1 MIEDFVGRMFAIRDA
16 SHLAHW
22 AAKGEGSFSRHKAL
36 GKFYEALIDK
46 LDTYVETYQG
56 YFGLIGPVK
65 PIPYTRENIIE
76 QIKGLASWMEANCD
90 EICRGKP
97 SLENMLQ
104 DIEALFA
111 HTYYKLKN
119 LE

>member
-1 MIEDFVGRMFAIRDA
+1 MIEDFVARMFAIRDA
-16 SHLAHW
+16 AHLAHW
-22 AAKGEGSFSRHKAL
+22 AAKGKGSFAAHMAL
-36 GKFYEALIDK
+36 GDFYDELIEKVDG
-46 LDTYVETYQG
+46 YVETYQG
-56 YFGLIGPVK
+56 YFGLIGLVK
-65 PIPYTRENIIE
+65 PVPYVRENIMD
-76 QIKGLASWMEANCD
+76 QIKGLAAWMEANCD
-90 EICRGKP
+90 EICRSKP

>member
-16 SHLAHW
+16 AHLAHW
-22 AAKGEGSFSRHKAL
+22 AANGKGSFARHVAL
-36 GKFYEALIDK
+36 GKFYDKLIDK
-46 LDTYVETYQG
+46 LDAYIEAYQG

-65 PIPYTRENIIE
+65 PIPYTRENIQE
-76 QIKGLASWMEANCD
+76 QIKGLASWMEAHCQ
-90 EICRGKP
+90 EICREKP
-97 SLENMLQ
+97 GLENMLQ

-111 HTYYKLKN
+111 TTFYKLKN

>member
-16 SHLAHW
+16 AHLAHLS
-22 AAKGEGSFSRHKAL
+22 AKGKGSFAAHMAL
-36 GKFYEALIDK
+36 ADFYDGLIDK
-46 LDTYVETYQG
+46 LDPFIEAYQG

-65 PIPYTRENIIE
+65 PVPYVRENIMD
-76 QIKGLASWMEANCD
+76 QIKGLAAWMEANCG

-97 SLENMLQ
+97 ALENIFQ

-111 HTYYKLKN
+111 TTFYKLKN

>member
-1 MIEDFVGRMFAIRDA
+1 MIEEFVGRMFAIRDA
-16 SHLAHW
+16 AHLAHW
-22 AAKGEGSFSRHKAL
+22 AAKGKSSFAAHMAL
-36 GKFYEALIDK
+36 GDFYDGLIDK
-46 LDTYVETYQG
+46 LDPYVEAYQG

-65 PIPYTRENIIE
+65 PVPYVRENIMD
-76 QIKGLASWMEANCD
+76 QIKGLAAWMEANCD

-111 HTYYKLKN
+111 TTYYKLKN